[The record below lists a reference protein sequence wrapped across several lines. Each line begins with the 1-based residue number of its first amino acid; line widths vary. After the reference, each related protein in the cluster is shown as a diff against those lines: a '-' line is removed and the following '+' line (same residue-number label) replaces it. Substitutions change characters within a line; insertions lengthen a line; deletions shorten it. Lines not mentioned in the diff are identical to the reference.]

1 MKVTIKKIRGYS
13 VSQIVYERFNEL
25 VYEVFINYPIEEAT
39 LKGNN
44 ELVKFLYPS
53 ISVQADR
60 HLFLVRHAKYRY
72 APNPEDKVLTNEGI
86 SIL

>member
-53 ISVQADR
+53 ISVQTDR
-60 HLFLVRHAKYRY
+60 HLFLVRHAKYKY
-72 APNPEDKVLTNEGI
+72 APDPEDKVLTIEGN
-86 SIL
+86 